1 MVAMAIK
8 KPFLQCIMHAKT
20 CFSEQGDSGLIVGVH
35 YGIELVQMNHALGIV
50 AQCFYGSNGISL
62 ATMCVQDDDTHLSAL
77 VLGREMHQID
87 DTRRFALIILRHQP
101 HLAVSI
107 DVVTAVGDIIVQRI
121 TAVGHI
127 GGPHQPQTLVVLY
140 LIQQIEVFGFQNG
153 AACPSSSVSVPAT
166 HGSR

>member
-1 MVAMAIK
+1 MAIK

-50 AQCFYGSNGISL
+50 AQCLYGSNGISL
-62 ATMCVQDDDTHLSAL
+62 ATMCIQNDDTYLSAL

-87 DTRRFALIILRHQP
+87 DTHRFALIILHHQP

-107 DVVTAVGDIIVQRI
+107 DVI
-121 TAVGHI
+121 TAAGYVVVERIAAIWHI
-127 GGPHQPQTLVVLY
+127 SGTDLPQTLVVLY
-140 LIQQIEVFGFQNG
+140 LIEQIQVLWFY
-153 AACPSSSVSVPAT
+153 CS
-166 HGSR
+166 